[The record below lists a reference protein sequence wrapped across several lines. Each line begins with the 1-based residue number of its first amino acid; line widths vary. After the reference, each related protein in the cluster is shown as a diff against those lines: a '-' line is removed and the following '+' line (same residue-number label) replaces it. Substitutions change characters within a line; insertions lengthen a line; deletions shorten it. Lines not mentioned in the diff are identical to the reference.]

1 VEVLRLATAE
11 LPDDERLTRRVEQL
25 QALAAQLQERAAALP
40 PAPATDVRRQRL
52 ERALAVV
59 AKLLTDHADPTAGDR
74 LVSATDVDARVGK
87 HGDFFMGY
95 LLDMAIDAD
104 SEIITAINVLPANGA
119 EAADAVTL
127 IAKEEAAQGNDVEGL
142 SMDGAGYNGPVLREL
157 TDPAGLNLDM
167 TVPPPQVPE
176 RATFGPER
184 FALTVLENGGGEL
197 TCPAG
202 QTTRQRER
210 SANGSGAKY
219 IFKPSQCSACPHRQQ
234 CLQNPASKKGRTR
247 NTARCS
253 RRRRRQSMSRR
264 AAPTRRSNASWAK

>member
-1 VEVLRLATAE
+1 
-11 LPDDERLTRRVEQL
+11 
-25 QALAAQLQERAAALP
+25 
-40 PAPATDVRRQRL
+40 
-52 ERALAVV
+52 
-59 AKLLTDHADPTAGDR
+59 
-74 LVSATDVDARVGK
+74 
-87 HGDFFMGY
+87 MGY

-142 SMDGAGYNGPVLREL
+142 SMDGAGYNGPVLRVL

-167 TVPPPQVPE
+167 TVPPPQVPQ

-184 FALTVLENGGGEL
+184 FTLTVLENGGGEL

-219 IFKPSQCSACPHRQQ
+219 IFKPSQCSACPQRQQ
-234 CLQNPASKKGRTR
+234 CLQNPASKKGRTVIK
-247 NTARCS
+247 NDYEAEY
-253 RRRRRQSMSRR
+253 RQVQQK
-264 AAPTRRSNASWAK
+264 AATPEYQQTRRTHPKIERKLGEMARHHGLRQARYRGQAKVLGQALLTGLVVNIKRIVGLLLKKTLGAASTPTVRAELTTT